1 MRRTGLKVSA
11 APNSTSWT
19 LSQSQADQQH
29 YEQGMPSMANGAYG
43 GHDDEGY
50 GTYSS
55 TNRTNSAG
63 WKPNPVHA
71 QTNGYANGNIDYNT
85 PLEERP
91 SHQISLDTR
100 ARSQEQ
106 DPVTKHLLRETALL
120 DTQGYEVL
128 TIQEVDALKK
138 EADRLRTRLE
148 AAQRQLAFESK
159 VRDAAQ
165 NLTRLYSSSS
175 GKGRADT
182 PQSPDSP
189 KRPRRSLLGQ
199 RRPSSSSIE
208 SKSLGQA
215 EEEVASSTRKVDE
228 LNETIKKLL
237 DRRQIVERKLLQHTA
252 AVLAEKKDEHAQA
265 ATNGHFDHERERDS
279 RASSMYSP
287 DEFDGIRDILCGAPL
302 QSSNRLQKRATS
314 RKLQEEHEQQLHGM
328 QMRLEQLNDQL
339 RSVISE
345 AGRSRGVEVP
355 PEPRYGQVDRDDPA
369 GKLTTDFD
377 RLENNL
383 RHLQQE
389 QHETSA
395 HLARV
400 EEHTH
405 RTVSSVEE
413 QLEGLNTQL
422 HNTLLLSSAAMLP
435 DLQEP
440 PEVTG
445 QDYQPQLAYLEEC
458 LGNVEHLLRQHND
471 DLREARER
479 GQHASRELEGAR
491 TGAAREIEEANGKLA
506 FHTKKVNEY
515 DATLGGLWE
524 ILQSD
529 TSSARGT
536 DAEDTSNADDATP
549 VVSAKESFSLPAFNS
564 RVQHLFDRAMSAR
577 EQQDILRRQVQQQ
590 RELNGKSDAEKDRQ
604 MEELN
609 TKNASLVATHGSLQ
623 DELANAMVNHTRS
636 ESEVGHLRAE
646 FLNVENELEQLRRT
660 ADTKGAEREEMTRA
674 LQDHQSTATALQEKV
689 DDLEAQVA
697 ELIDDARIFTV
708 ESDTQLKRSE
718 AKHADLTTQLT
729 AATSAREAAES
740 KHITVSTEM
749 ENLENEV
756 VRLTTE
762 LAMAKAELDGAYGSR
777 AERAKA
783 AQASEVQA
791 LNERNIAVAAEVAS
805 LRSANAELERD
816 LTTFRS
822 APPQDTERTKVLET
836 ELMALTTDFQDLTR
850 ESLQLEHERTQ
861 LDYLIDGLRDRVEA
875 LEGQLSDE
883 KVRWLGI
890 KSPATAGPG
899 GRESVMGRAGGEG
912 VSVMVLRQEFKRM
925 MRETRA
931 EGVRALRAEQDHRRA
946 LETQLRHLRHAHP
959 SPSSREASATRAP
972 PGPNGTLTPNVPSTS
987 HTANSSVSGN
997 GLMVNG
1003 HGNGHDRGGSTTS
1016 FLSSS
1021 AAV

>member
-29 YEQGMPSMANGAYG
+29 YEQDMPSMANGAYG

-50 GTYSS
+50 GTYPS

-63 WKPNPVHA
+63 WKPSPAPA
-71 QTNGYANGNIDYNT
+71 QTNGYANGNFDYNT
-85 PLEERP
+85 PLEERS
-91 SHQISLDTR
+91 SHQISLNTR
-100 ARSQEQ
+100 VRSQGK
-106 DPVTKHLLRETALL
+106 DPVTKHLLHETALL
-120 DTQGYEVL
+120 DTQGFEIL

-138 EADRLRTRLE
+138 EGERLRTRLE

-165 NLTRLYSSSS
+165 NLTRLYSYGSS
-175 GKGRADT
+175 KGRADT

-252 AVLAEKKDEHAQA
+252 AVLAQKKDEHAEA

-279 RASSMYSP
+279 RASSIYSP
-287 DEFDGIRDILCGAPL
+287 DEFDGIRDILCGAPVH
-302 QSSNRLQKRATS
+302 SSNRLQKRVTS
-314 RKLQEEHEQQLHGM
+314 RKLQEEHEEQLHGM

-355 PEPRYGQVDRDDPA
+355 PEPRYGQVGQDDPA

-389 QHETSA
+389 QHETST
-395 HLARV
+395 HVARV
-400 EEHTH
+400 EEHAH

-422 HNTLLLSSAAMLP
+422 HNTLLLSSAATLP

-445 QDYQPQLAYLEEC
+445 QDYQPQLTYLEEC
-458 LGNVEHLLRQHND
+458 FGNVEHLLRQHND
-471 DLREARER
+471 DLREARES

-491 TGAAREIEEANGKLA
+491 NGAAREIEEANGKLA
-506 FHTKKVNEY
+506 VHTKKVNEY

-529 TSSARGT
+529 AAGARGM
-536 DAEDTSNADDATP
+536 DAEDTSNADDAAP

-604 MEELN
+604 LEELN
-609 TKNASLVATHGSLQ
+609 KKNASLVATHGSLQ
-623 DELANAMVNHTRS
+623 DELAKAMANHTQS

-660 ADTKGAEREEMTRA
+660 ADTKGAEREEMARS
-674 LQDHQSTATALQEKV
+674 LQTHQSTAAALQEKV
-689 DDLEAQVA
+689 DNLEAQVA

-708 ESDTQLKRSE
+708 ESDAQLKNSE

-729 AATSAREAAES
+729 AATSAREAAET
-740 KHITVSTEM
+740 KHITASTEM
-749 ENLENEV
+749 QNLENEV

-777 AERAKA
+777 AERAKE

-791 LNERNIAVAAEVAS
+791 LNERNVAVTAEVAT
-805 LRSANAELERD
+805 LRSTNAELERE
-816 LTTFRS
+816 LSSFRS

-836 ELMALTTDFQDLTR
+836 ELTALTSDFQDLTR

-972 PGPNGTLTPNVPSTS
+972 NGTLTPNAPSAS
-987 HTANSSVSGN
+987 HTAHSSVSMN
-997 GLMVNG
+997 GLMVNSTG
-1003 HGNGHDRGGSTTS
+1003 HGNGHDRGGSTAS
-1016 FLSSS
+1016 FSPP
-1021 AAV
+1021 AV